1 MTPPRAVSRRPP
13 GSPFSTPA
21 PRPVKVFEVGDRV
34 THDRCG
40 LGRVVDVEP
49 DVAVHVEFGQ
59 QTVRVVAPFTDLTK
73 L

>member
-1 MTPPRAVSRRPP
+1 
-13 GSPFSTPA
+13 
-21 PRPVKVFEVGDRV
+21 VFEVGDRV

-59 QTVRVVAPFTDLTK
+59 QTVRVVAPFADLTK